1 MFFVYLCHFYNHAC
15 LYNCFYLILL
25 WGVCVN
31 FERTPTH
38 CLLTEGFFSSFSF
51 FLERTLHV
59 CMFQSKRQKSSFIC
73 RGLLARIFILEAI
86 LHLKWSHIPLPW
98 VVASLHWNFGTGH
111 ETYIFFFQY
120 LWWFHAK
127 FRCFGILDCL
137 SLLLISTV
145 YSSAFSLVINCWTG
159 LALLFLLLTVELT
172 CSTFFVINCWIDLAL
187 PFFYI
192 KCWTDLGCCL
202 SFADNA
208 GVIVN
213 PKGEMKGMNCPL

>member
-1 MFFVYLCHFYNHAC
+1 MLIEQARFSVFIFYQRPCFFVYLCHFYNHAC

-111 ETYIFFFQY
+111 ETYI
-120 LWWFHAK
+120 
-127 FRCFGILDCL
+127 
-137 SLLLISTV
+137 
-145 YSSAFSLVINCWTG
+145 SSFNTYDDSMLRSG
-159 LALLFLLLTVELT
+159 AL
-172 CSTFFVINCWIDLAL
+172 
-187 PFFYI
+187 
-192 KCWTDLGCCL
+192 
-202 SFADNA
+202 
-208 GVIVN
+208 
-213 PKGEMKGMNCPL
+213 